1 MNAVVAEAIAEAK
14 APLTVSEIMAK
25 LFKIRRIRK
34 RISDRDSVMVAEWER
49 LEEILLGKMSEQGS
63 VRVSSKL
70 GTASISEQTLPIVE
84 DWDAFYDWLWENRA
98 FHLLQRRVAVGAY
111 RELID
116 ADKAAHSGEE
126 EAERPPVVPGTRP
139 ITKKSINL
147 RAGT

>member
-1 MNAVVAEAIAEAK
+1 MNAVVQEILIENS
-14 APLTVSEIMAK
+14 PLTVSEIIAE
-25 LFKIRRIRK
+25 LFEIRTARK
-34 RISDRDSVMVAEWER
+34 EIAEKDSELVKKWEG
-49 LEEILLGKMSEQGS
+49 LEEILLGKMREQGS

-84 DWDAFYDWLWENRA
+84 DWDTFYDWLWENRA

-116 ADKAAHSGEE
+116 ADKAAHPGEE

-139 ITKKSINL
+139 IVKKSINL